1 VRALDCFLNLI
12 RFESYCGKMHLILKE
27 ASIFKK
33 SIEAISVLIDEAE
46 ILVTSSG
53 LELKAT
59 DPSQISMVDFS
70 LPKKAFSKFDSDDN
84 RLGLDLDYLNQV
96 LARAQ
101 AGDALELSL
110 DEKKSFLLVTF
121 KGKAERSFQ
130 VPLIDISSSEVPSPK
145 IDFDAEL
152 TISASFLQ
160 NAFKDAALISSHIT
174 LGCDEEKFFIKANSS
189 KGNLNE
195 ETKKDKD
202 VLPEMRVK
210 TECKSMFPLDYLQ
223 DMLKAA
229 SGADNVSLF
238 IKSNAPIK
246 IAYPIGEASIMYYL
260 APRIESA

>member
-1 VRALDCFLNLI
+1 MELV
-12 RFESYCGKMHLILKE
+12 LKD
-27 ASIFKK
+27 ASVFKR

-46 ILVTSSG
+46 LVIKKDG

-70 LPKKAFSKFDSDDN
+70 MPKKAFEKFDASET

-96 LARAQ
+96 LSRVA
-101 AGDALELSL
+101 AGDKLILEL
-110 DEKKSFLLVTF
+110 DEKKSFLNVSF

-130 VPLIDISSSEVPSPK
+130 VPLIDISASEVPTPK
-145 IDFDAEL
+145 IDFDSEL
-152 TISASFLQ
+152 SINSGFLQ
-160 NAFKDAALISSHIT
+160 GAFKDAALISSHIT
-174 LGCDEEKFFIKANSS
+174 VGCDDKKFFVKANSS

-195 ETKKDKD
+195 EARHDKETIN
-202 VLPEMRVK
+202 EMKVK
-210 TECKSMFPLDYLQ
+210 SDCKSMFPLDYLQ

-229 SGADNVSLF
+229 SSGEFVSIH

-246 IAYPIGEASIMYYL
+246 ISYLIGEASITYFL